1 MNIYAAVFVIDVVR
15 ATIVSFFFFFFCDS
29 VVAYNGALLG
39 GIIKSHSQ
47 LDFAVS
53 PSTNRLSCREVTR
66 P

>member
-1 MNIYAAVFVIDVVR
+1 MNIYAALFVIDVVR
-15 ATIVSFFFFFFCDS
+15 ATIVSFFFFFCDS
-29 VVAYNGALLG
+29 VVAYNGGLLG

-47 LDFAVS
+47 LDFPVS